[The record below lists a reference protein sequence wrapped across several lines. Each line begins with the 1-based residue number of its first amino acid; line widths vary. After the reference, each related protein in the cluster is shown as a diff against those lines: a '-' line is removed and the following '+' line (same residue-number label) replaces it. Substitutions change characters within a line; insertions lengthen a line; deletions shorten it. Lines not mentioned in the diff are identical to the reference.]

1 MPQSSRASRR
11 HGRGS
16 SSAPPPRRDPMRIVY
31 IAFGVVMVLVVAGFA
46 LLRWQQTRE
55 IAQAY
60 ATPSPLPSSA
70 LAGKPIQLADGETL
84 GAPYF
89 KLVGRSQLPVT
100 ARGGLGQPVD
110 GIACATQEYVT
121 LHVHA
126 HLSIFDRGKQIRIP
140 RGVGLAP
147 VLPSGCLYWLHT
159 HDASGII
166 HVEAPRIG
174 APNGGAFD
182 LGMFFDIWGLPLTRG
197 DVGGIKG
204 PVVAYVDGVK
214 YDGDLRLIPLLAH
227 QQIVLEIGTPIVP
240 PPYYVFPP
248 ND

>member
-1 MPQSSRASRR
+1 
-11 HGRGS
+11 
-16 SSAPPPRRDPMRIVY
+16 MRIVY

-70 LAGKPIQLADGETL
+70 LAGKPIQLADGEAL

-110 GIACATQEYVT
+110 GISCATQEYVT
-121 LHVHA
+121 LHVHT
-126 HLSIFDRGKQIRIP
+126 HLSIFDRGKQIQIP

-147 VLPSGCLYWLHT
+147 VLPNGCLYWLHT

-204 PVVAYVDGVK
+204 PVAAYVDGVK

-227 QQIVLEIGTPIVP
+227 QQIVLEIGTPTVP